1 MTGQLRDRATLVVV
15 RNGLILLARDA
26 GQGHFNM
33 PGGGIEKGESPEQAA
48 VRELLEETGM
58 TATTTESL
66 FTWDSTV
73 ARHHVFRI
81 DAEGEARTGGEVA
94 ELLWWDGKGPLE
106 TAPHVKVILERL
118 QVYG

>member
-15 RNGLILLARDA
+15 RDGLVLLARDA

-33 PGGGIEKGESPEQAA
+33 PGGGIENGESPEQAA

-73 ARHHVFRI
+73 ARHHVFRVE
-81 DAEGEARTGGEVA
+81 AEGEPIKGGEVD
-94 ELLWWDGKGPLE
+94 ELLWWDGTGPLE
-106 TAPHVKVILERL
+106 TAPHVNVILEKLR
-118 QVYG
+118 VYG